1 MDVSTLRQRPL
12 LLALVATSVALVAA
26 VLAGVTVAAVT
37 DDGSPKVDAS
47 LHLTPP
53 DQDPQPVVEGNESGK
68 AFPTTSMA
76 RLTGG
81 LGSLADHRGKPVV
94 VNFFASSCGACI
106 TEMPAL
112 QRVHRDLGDAV
123 VFVGI
128 DVRDPEKDGE
138 AFVRRTGAD
147 YEILRDPSGKVTG
160 DVGVINLP
168 ATFLVSPT
176 GRIVATHAGALKESE
191 LRSQIAEHFKVS

>member
-1 MDVSTLRQRPL
+1 MHISTLRQRPL
-12 LLALVATSVALVAA
+12 LLALVATAVALVAA

-37 DDGSPKVDAS
+37 HEAKPKVEAT

-53 DQDPQPVVEGNESGK
+53 DQEPQPVVEGDESGK
-68 AFPTTSMA
+68 TFPVTSMA
-76 RLTGG
+76 KLAGG
-81 LGSLADHRGKPVV
+81 LGSLADYKGKPVV

-112 QRVHRDLGDAV
+112 QKVHRELGDKV

-128 DVRDPEKDGE
+128 DVRDPQKDGE
-138 AFVRRTGAD
+138 AFVRRTGASYD
-147 YEILRDPSGKVTG
+147 ILRDPSGKVTS

-168 ATFLVSPT
+168 ATFLLSPS
-176 GRIVATHAGALKESE
+176 GRIVVAHPGAISEGDLRSE
-191 LRSQIAEHFKVS
+191 LAKHFTIS